1 MRGKAMTDTQIEKVR
16 TEEQIAAVSEMVW
29 EFFDLMKNRYPDM
42 VTEID
47 SYIEVQ
53 GVAGELE
60 NFRDFFNPPKGEG
73 FLGRLDGQPAGI
85 VMLKPHGD
93 EDGELNRMFVRESAR
108 GTGLG
113 RRLGQAVIEEARALG
128 YRAVYLDALYRHVE
142 ALPLY
147 ESLGFEYYTDPTAFR
162 ADDNRVVHMKLAL

>member
-1 MRGKAMTDTQIEKVR
+1 MPDATIEKVR
-16 TEEQIAAVSEMVW
+16 SAPQIGDATAMVW
-29 EFFDLMKNRYPDM
+29 EFFDLLKDRYPDM

-47 SYIEVQ
+47 EYIASQ

-60 NFRDFFNPPKGEG
+60 NFREYFNPPKGEA

-85 VMLKPHGD
+85 VMLKPHG
-93 EDGELNRMFVRESAR
+93 ENDGELNRMFVREAAR

-113 RRLGQAVIEEARALG
+113 RKLAQAVIDEARALG
-128 YRAVYLDALYRHVE
+128 YRTVYLDALYRHVE

-162 ADDNRVVHMKLAL
+162 ADDSRVIHMKLAL